1 MNCAIHSDTPAV
13 AYCRTCGK
21 PLCSAC
27 KHDVHG
33 VVYCEDCIA
42 ARLGDTMPAAAPGA
56 GATPPVM
63 MPVTSGPSPGLAAVL
78 GFIPGVGAMYNGQF
92 ARAFAHVIIFVMLI
106 VGASEIHFVFGI
118 AIPIFIV
125 YMVFDAH
132 QSAKAKQLG
141 MAAPDPL
148 GLDRLFGAQNAPT
161 PGVAVAATSDAQAEQ
176 APPSNNL
183 PVGAIVLIGLGVLF
197 LLSNFGVFQFFRI
210 VKLWPLVFI
219 ALGLWIAY
227 QRTTTKA

>member
-1 MNCAIHSDTPAV
+1 MNCANHTETPASV
-13 AYCRTCGK
+13 YCRTCGK
-21 PLCSAC
+21 AMCDTC
-27 KHDVHG
+27 KRDVMG
-33 VVYCEDCIA
+33 AIYCESCLA
-42 ARLGDTMPAAAPGA
+42 ARLHGGVAVTPGVPMTVAAQGAPN
-56 GATPPVM
+56 
-63 MPVTSGPSPGLAAVL
+63 PGVAAML

-106 VGASEIHFVFGI
+106 MAADNISGLFGLGI
-118 AIPIFIV
+118 AIFIF

-141 MAAPDPL
+141 LAAPDPL

-183 PVGAIVLIGLGVLF
+183 PMGAIVLIGLGVLF
-197 LLSNFGVFQFFRI
+197 LLSNFGVLQFFRI
-210 VKLWPLVFI
+210 MKLWPLLFI

-227 QRTTTKA
+227 QRTTTKV

>member
-1 MNCAIHSDTPAV
+1 MNCATHTETPASV
-13 AYCRTCGK
+13 YCRTCGK
-21 PLCSAC
+21 AMCDTC
-27 KHDVHG
+27 KRDVMG
-33 VVYCEDCIA
+33 AIYCESCLA
-42 ARLGDTMPAAAPGA
+42 ARLHGGVAATPGVPMTVAAPGA
-56 GATPPVM
+56 PN
-63 MPVTSGPSPGLAAVL
+63 PGVAAML